1 MAVRPYGTWP
11 SPLSADL
18 VSRIPGRGFD
28 ALSAEGGRVRWAESR
43 PAEGGRVVV
52 VGLTESGPVDV
63 TPEGFN
69 VRTRVHE
76 YGGGAVWFHGEA
88 VFFSEFSTSRLHRQ
102 DGRGAEP
109 RPITP
114 EPPEP
119 SSLRY
124 ADGCVTPDGR
134 LVVCVRERH
143 EAGEVWNELVAIPAD
158 GSAEPRTIASGHDFY
173 AAPRLDP
180 AGGRLAWVQWD
191 HPRMPWDGTELVLA
205 ELAADGSLSGE
216 RVVAGGPEE
225 SVLDPQWSPD
235 GRLHFCTDRDG
246 WWNLHREDGPLTRL
260 EDGEIGYPSWVFG
273 MTRYAFLED
282 GRIAC
287 VVTRRAVDS
296 LELLD
301 PESGDLEPAGLGW
314 TAYNPTTLSAGGGR
328 LYFSATAPA
337 RPDTIVAWDP
347 ASGAEEELR
356 CLVDLELDPGFVSVP
371 RAIEFPV
378 GDGATAHA
386 FYYPPASPDSTGPE
400 DERPPLR
407 VSCHGGPTGHTSPGF
422 SPRFLY
428 YTSRGIGVVDVNY
441 RGSTGYG
448 REYRRLL
455 NGRWGEID
463 WRDCVSAARHLAE
476 QGDADPERTWVEGGS
491 AGGYVVLCALTFDPT
506 AFVAGVS
513 HFGVADA
520 EALALETHKFESR
533 YLDSMIGPYPKRAD

>member
-1 MAVRPYGTWP
+1 MATRPYGTWP

-28 ALSAEGGRVRWAESR
+28 ALSAAGGRVRWAESR
-43 PAEGGRVVV
+43 PLEGGRVVV
-52 VGLTESGPVDV
+52 ELTGSGPADV

-119 SSLRY
+119 NSLRY

-191 HPRMPWDGTELVLA
+191 HPRMPWDGTELVVA
-205 ELAADGSLSGE
+205 DIAADGALSGE
-216 RVVAGGPEE
+216 RVVAGGAEE

-235 GRLHFCTDRDG
+235 GRLHFCSDRDG
-246 WWNLHREDGPLTRL
+246 WWNLHSEDGPLTRL
-260 EDGEIGYPSWVFG
+260 EDGEIGYPSWAFA

-287 VVTRRAVDS
+287 VVTRRA
-296 LELLD
+296 
-301 PESGDLEPAGLGW
+301 
-314 TAYNPTTLSAGGGR
+314 
-328 LYFSATAPA
+328 
-337 RPDTIVAWDP
+337 
-347 ASGAEEELR
+347 
-356 CLVDLELDPGFVSVP
+356 
-371 RAIEFPV
+371 
-378 GDGATAHA
+378 
-386 FYYPPASPDSTGPE
+386 
-400 DERPPLR
+400 
-407 VSCHGGPTGHTSPGF
+407 TSN
-422 SPRFLY
+422 R
-428 YTSRGIGVVDVNY
+428 
-441 RGSTGYG
+441 RGSTGRPTTRPPSPPAAAGSTSPRPRRRARTRSSRGIPPRAPRRSCAASSISSSTRASSRCRARSSSRSETG
-448 REYRRLL
+448 RPRTRSTTRPRIPSTKGQKTSARRS
-455 NGRWGEID
+455 G
-463 WRDCVSAARHLAE
+463 
-476 QGDADPERTWVEGGS
+476 
-491 AGGYVVLCALTFDPT
+491 
-506 AFVAGVS
+506 
-513 HFGVADA
+513 
-520 EALALETHKFESR
+520 
-533 YLDSMIGPYPKRAD
+533 